1 LVLKTWISILLL
13 SLYLVSATEF
23 YQLLKLPLLVEH
35 YIEHK
40 REKSDLSVW
49 EFLRI
54 HYASGID
61 YDKDYEK
68 DMKLP
73 FKTHNDCAD
82 QLVAF
87 STPPTALLHP
97 LTRYYFPVIHG
108 ITVSEVD
115 FLCAAYLSSIWQP
128 PRFC

>member
-1 LVLKTWISILLL
+1 MKSSLSILLL

-23 YQLLKLPLLVEH
+23 YQLLKLPILVEH
-35 YIEHK
+35 YREHK

-87 STPPTALLHP
+87 SAPSATLLPPLP
-97 LTRYYFPVIHG
+97 RYYFIA
-108 ITVSEVD
+108 IQRIAVSEMD
-115 FLCAAYLSSIWQP
+115 FICATFLSSIWQP